1 MGNKVPWRLLIDV
14 VLVYGGMGWG
24 VVVGWVITFLG
35 TCALM

>member
-24 VVVGWVITFLG
+24 VVGWVITFLG